1 MGGSS
6 KRATLVK
13 RAGLGLLAVALLVIP
28 LFSSDFTMTM
38 IIRYMYYGLLTIS
51 FGFLAGELGL
61 FSLMTPVSL
70 TLTGYTIGLCQT
82 KFDIPFIPSIFLAF
96 LVSMSFAALC
106 GWMADRSQGVS
117 FLMLTLV
124 FSQLV
129 YSLALQ
135 WTSMTNGTTGLLGI
149 RFPDALEIFSENT
162 KVNHYYWTL
171 LIFGLTIFLVYRLI
185 TSSYGLRLRGI
196 KNSETRMAA
205 LGYHTGLL
213 KWSAFMV
220 SSLISSI
227 AGVLFVYNT
236 GMINP
241 EIMTLNSSNQALISS
256 ILGGVDS
263 VLLGSIVGTVI
274 NRTLE
279 LTLGSLTRRYAT
291 IVGALFLAIILLMPE
306 GLISIAKKLVYGK
319 DGRPGRPVGGTV
331 QGQSAEAGDGAGGTG
346 AGLRCVTPGGSP
358 EEALASGG
366 PGDVVSSNDTEGTE
380 ENGGKMRR

>member
-1 MGGSS
+1 MDGFS
-6 KRATLVK
+6 KNTALLKKVC
-13 RAGLGLLAVALLVIP
+13 LGALAAVLLVIP

-38 IIRYMYYGLLTIS
+38 IIRYMYYGLLTVS

-82 KFDIPFIPSIFLAF
+82 RFAIPFIPSIFLAF

-106 GWMADRSQGVS
+106 GWMANRSHGVS

-149 RFPDALEIFSENT
+149 RFPDAMEIFSTNT

-171 LIFGLTIFLVYRLI
+171 IIFSLTILMVYLLI
-185 TSSYGLRLRGI
+185 GSSYGLKLKGI

-220 SSLISSI
+220 SSFISSV

-256 ILGGVDS
+256 ILGGVNS

-306 GLISIAKKLVYGK
+306 GLISIVRKLAYGK
-319 DGRPGRPVGGTV
+319 NGTIQRAAADTGPDKRSASDDSHRGTADQSDQDPDPDGHHRSPG
-331 QGQSAEAGDGAGGTG
+331 
-346 AGLRCVTPGGSP
+346 
-358 EEALASGG
+358 EEKGWEKG
-366 PGDVVSSNDTEGTE
+366 
-380 ENGGKMRR
+380 R

>member
-1 MGGSS
+1 
-6 KRATLVK
+6 
-13 RAGLGLLAVALLVIP
+13 
-28 LFSSDFTMTM
+28 
-38 IIRYMYYGLLTIS
+38 
-51 FGFLAGELGL
+51 
-61 FSLMTPVSL
+61 
-70 TLTGYTIGLCQT
+70 
-82 KFDIPFIPSIFLAF
+82 
-96 LVSMSFAALC
+96 
-106 GWMADRSQGVS
+106 
-117 FLMLTLV
+117 MLTLV

-346 AGLRCVTPGGSP
+346 AGLRD
-358 EEALASGG
+358 AW
-366 PGDVVSSNDTEGTE
+366 
-380 ENGGKMRR
+380 R